1 MDVADPGMSPEPI
14 PQRSA
19 LSDRHLR
26 SLLEE
31 AVHDAAT
38 DPAPAAGHQGDLAC
52 ELHGA
57 PSRWTTNLA
66 PVAPLWSP
74 TYAQLPDGGLTS
86 LGRIPDP
93 ARCAGPR
100 RAGVHDEAFHRTAV
114 GGLRPAPQASIERS
128 LKGLEQQM
136 RALFWAI
143 SRGLMPPLCCM
154 STVPE
159 RMVVL
164 QVPHMP

>member
-1 MDVADPGMSPEPI
+1 MNPQPI
-14 PQRSA
+14 LRPSA

-31 AVHDAAT
+31 AVHGAAT
-38 DPAPAAGHQGDLAC
+38 DSA
-52 ELHGA
+52 
-57 PSRWTTNLA
+57 
-66 PVAPLWSP
+66 
-74 TYAQLPDGGLTS
+74 
-86 LGRIPDP
+86 P
-93 ARCAGPR
+93 ARCVGPR
-100 RAGVHDEAFHRTAV
+100 RAGVHGQAFHRAAV